1 MRTRLIH
8 INERNENYVGFQQY
22 NKDRNTNAASIN
34 RMKRILA
41 KAIESELTPLQKH
54 CFTEHFLNGKKQKE
68 IAEQLG
74 LNCSTVSRHIAA
86 GKKKLKT
93 IANYYTE

>member
-1 MRTRLIH
+1 MKTQLIH

-41 KAIESELTPLQKH
+41 KAIESELTPLQKF

-68 IAEQLG
+68 IAERLG

-86 GKKKLKT
+86 GKRKLKN

>member
-1 MRTRLIH
+1 MKTRLIH
-8 INERNENYVGFQQY
+8 INESNENYIGFQQY
-22 NKDRNTNAASIN
+22 NRNRSSNIASIN
-34 RMKRILA
+34 RMKRILS
-41 KAIESELTPLQKH
+41 KAIKNELTPLQKY

-86 GKKKLKT
+86 AKKKLKN